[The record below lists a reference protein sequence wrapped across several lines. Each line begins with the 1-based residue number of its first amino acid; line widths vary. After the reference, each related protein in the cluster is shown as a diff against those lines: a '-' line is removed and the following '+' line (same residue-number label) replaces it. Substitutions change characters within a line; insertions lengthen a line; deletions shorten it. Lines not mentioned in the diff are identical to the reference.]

1 MMMGVEVESMI
12 CTLLR
17 YVIML
22 TNIQQNHF
30 GGLNGGHYTAQVKNP
45 YKQTW
50 LNFDDSRISGS
61 DSVSNEAAYI
71 AFYVQQS
78 RAGIDLVKGKW
89 WQ

>member
-1 MMMGVEVESMI
+1 
-12 CTLLR
+12 
-17 YVIML
+17 
-22 TNIQQNHF
+22 
-30 GGLNGGHYTAQVKNP
+30 VKNP